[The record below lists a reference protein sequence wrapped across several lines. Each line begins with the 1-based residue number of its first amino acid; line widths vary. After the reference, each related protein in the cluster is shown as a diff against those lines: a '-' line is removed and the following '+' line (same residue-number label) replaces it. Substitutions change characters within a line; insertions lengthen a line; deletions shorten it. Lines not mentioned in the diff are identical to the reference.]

1 MLDKETIELS
11 HSYLQKAFKTLEN
24 IPKYIQMDDYNVAV
38 NRSYYAAFYSLKA
51 LEILDNY
58 DSKKHSGVIAHF
70 RQKYVKTEICNSR
83 YSDIIGKLQD
93 AREIGDYN
101 IIAEFTIDE
110 AKEFYE
116 SANDFV
122 NEMQRIIEN
131 RIKE

>member
-11 HSYLQKAFKTLEN
+11 QSYLQKAFRTLEN
-24 IPKYIQMDDYNVAV
+24 IPKYIEMDDYTVAV

-58 DSKKHSGVIAHF
+58 DSKKHSGVIYHF
-70 RQKYVKTEICNSR
+70 RQKYVKTEICSIR

-101 IIAEFTIDE
+101 IIADFTIDE

-116 SANDFV
+116 SAKDFI
-122 NEMQRIIEN
+122 NEMQRIIHNKIDE
-131 RIKE
+131 

>member
-11 HSYLQKAFKTLEN
+11 QSYLQKAFRTLEN
-24 IPKYIQMDDYNVAV
+24 IPKYIEMDDYTVAV

-58 DSKKHSGVIAHF
+58 DSKKHSGVISHF
-70 RQKYVKTEICNSR
+70 RQKYVKTEICSNR

-101 IIAEFTIDE
+101 ITADFTIDE

-116 SANDFV
+116 SAKDFI
-122 NEMQRIIEN
+122 NEMQRIIHNKIDE
-131 RIKE
+131 

>member
-11 HSYLQKAFKTLEN
+11 QSYLQKAFRTLEN
-24 IPKYIQMDDYNVAV
+24 IPKYIEMDDYTVAV

-58 DSKKHSGVIAHF
+58 DSKKHSGVISHF
-70 RQKYVKTEICNSR
+70 RQKYVKTEICSIR

-101 IIAEFTIDE
+101 IIADFTVDE

-116 SANDFV
+116 SAKDFI
-122 NEMQRIIEN
+122 NEMQRIIHNKIDE
-131 RIKE
+131 

>member
-11 HSYLQKAFKTLEN
+11 QSYLQKAFRTLEN
-24 IPKYIQMDDYNVAV
+24 IPKYIEMDDYTVAV

-58 DSKKHSGVIAHF
+58 DSKKHSGVISHF
-70 RQKYVKTEICNSR
+70 RQKYVKTEICSIR

-101 IIAEFTIDE
+101 IIADFTIDE

-116 SANDFV
+116 SAKDFI
-122 NEMQRIIEN
+122 NEMQRIIHNKIDE
-131 RIKE
+131 

>member
-11 HSYLQKAFKTLEN
+11 QSYLQKALRTLEN
-24 IPKYIQMDDYNVAV
+24 IPKYIEMDDYTVAV

-58 DSKKHSGVIAHF
+58 DSKKHSGVISHF
-70 RQKYVKTEICNSR
+70 RQKYVKTEICSNR

-101 IIAEFTIDE
+101 ITADFTIDE

-116 SANDFV
+116 SAKDFI
-122 NEMQRIIEN
+122 NEMQRIIHN
-131 RIKE
+131 KIDK